1 MVPFPPVVEPA
12 NTKGAFMTK
21 HPREQYHSKAHA
33 LDIPLMIGVT
43 YDEGTIKTAGK
54 ALEVK
59 MDLIQM
65 HVKCWRRSKHSKNRL
80 KTLKLIFFY
89 YVHSNV
95 CPIRASR

>member
-43 YDEGTIKTAGK
+43 YDEGTIKTAG
-54 ALEVK
+54 E
-59 MDLIQM
+59 
-65 HVKCWRRSKHSKNRL
+65 
-80 KTLKLIFFY
+80 
-89 YVHSNV
+89 
-95 CPIRASR
+95 SRKRPFSDISMGNEKRN

>member
-59 MDLIQM
+59 IDLIRI
-65 HVKCWRRSKHSKNRL
+65 HDFRKDRNIHKK
-80 KTLKLIFFY
+80 KID
-89 YVHSNV
+89 
-95 CPIRASR
+95 